1 MPAACVL
8 QVCQG
13 NTGHNEVVQLVYDP
27 TEVRLLPLPPS
38 LLPCAWLRLPVTTEA
53 TTTCS
58 TSASVVCLVW
68 RPTLWWAPHAA
79 CLPGLPGHPQ
89 VSYEQL
95 LDVFWGKHDPTTLNR
110 QGGDSGEQY
119 R

>member
-58 TSASVVCLVW
+58 MSASV
-68 RPTLWWAPHAA
+68 
-79 CLPGLPGHPQ
+79 CLPGLAPNTVVGPPCCVPARPAGHLQ